1 MYITYRQIDRQIDR
15 FAYALDERGELI
27 LNAFKNGI
35 FPIKETQGKGLK
47 ILTPKKML
55 QRLPIAL
62 AQTKVRNIS
71 ENLLNDGINQIVY
84 FLYRANEITQKVYNN
99 IMNSVKYNTKLNTI
113 FMNSKNSKISDSHR
127 LLLNPINKIDLR
139 KDKYI
144 ALSNLT
150 MYYTLKNIKKII

>member
-1 MYITYRQIDRQIDR
+1 MFVCIYIYIYIYR
-15 FAYALDERGELI
+15 FAYALDESGELI

-62 AQTKVRNIS
+62 GQTKVRNIS

-113 FMNSKNSKISDSHR
+113 FMNSKNSKISDFHR

>member
-1 MYITYRQIDRQIDR
+1 M
-15 FAYALDERGELI
+15 
-27 LNAFKNGI
+27 
-35 FPIKETQGKGLK
+35 K

-62 AQTKVRNIS
+62 GQTKVRNIS

-84 FLYRANEITQKVYNN
+84 FLYRANGITQKVYNN